1 MKELNVLLGH
11 YKRNGEG
18 KNSLFQQEMEG
29 MEDVD
34 NNLTD

>member
-1 MKELNVLLGH
+1 MV
-11 YKRNGEG
+11 RG